1 MATDIAALGIQVDS
15 DQVAEANLQLRAMPQ
30 AASAAER
37 AVQRMGTASS
47 AAAAQND
54 NFSKRVRGTI
64 ASLDFQRAQLTRT
77 AAEQEKYAAVKKAG
91 VTAESAAGKAI
102 MSAVAA
108 LQVQRT
114 ATEQASKATSLSA
127 KVTAAAGDAWTKILK
142 VAGPLA
148 LALIAVEQAQK
159 AWTAA
164 MGAGDLGELAE
175 KVGLTARELQG
186 LQFVSTQGGASLDD
200 ITTAATKFSVKMGE
214 AAEGSKD
221 VVEALKGIGVQNLD
235 VSGKLRPTA
244 DLMAEVAQKILA
256 IEDPA
261 RRSAAMVSF
270 FGKSG
275 TAMTASLEEMAKG
288 LGNASSQ
295 AQRFGALVSDDT
307 IRRIDALSDS
317 MERGKL
323 RMRALAAEGLGFI
336 LDQLDKFAASDTAKA
351 MQRAFDMQMKWFGT
365 TLPHAM
371 QDGLDAM
378 RTMLDTFMVKFVDTI
393 GAIPRGLGNLI
404 VKGMNVAIAAL
415 ETGINAIAGFIK
427 DRLPWLQPGG
437 SATVSIPRLPSFGE
451 APSVNADGQYTR
463 DYAAE
468 TARNRMTA
476 RQAAMEQDEAGARRG
491 SRDLPANILTGLNS
505 RGGGTSAAK
514 ASGGTDPFKTAAESA
529 RDYVAAKRA
538 ETAAIGQS
546 AEVAA
551 RMKHEQAL
559 LNKATSEGKTI
570 TAEQTAQLKALAAEM
585 AAADT
590 AFASAKFMDDAVK
603 DSEKFIQTQQI
614 ERETLLMSTE
624 AAAAYR
630 YEQELLNKAAN
641 DNIVLTEQQR
651 RRIGE
656 LAGAMAAQEEQTRR
670 LREIVEFGKETFSGF
685 VSDFTQGLRE
695 GASVAEAFG
704 TAMTNALNKI
714 ADKLLQMAVDDLWTS
729 AFGGKGSTG
738 GGGFLGGLFG
748 SIFGGGGSVGSPG
761 LPTTPNMGTVNA
773 AKGRVFDHSNVVPFA
788 RGGIV
793 RRPTLF
799 PFANG
804 TGLMGEAGPEA
815 IMPLRRG
822 RNGAL
827 GVEASGGGGDGGLVV
842 NITNYTDSTVSA
854 RKSKG
859 PNGKMNLDVLVEPLE
874 QKLASRLSRGQGAL
888 GRTMQGTYGLQN
900 VGR

>member
-1 MATDIAALGIQVDS
+1 MALDVASLGLAVDS
-15 DQVAEANLQLRAMPQ
+15 DQVAEANYQLRAMPM

-37 AVQRMGTASS
+37 AVQKWGKSVDAATAS
-47 AAAAQND
+47 ND
-54 NFSKRVRGTI
+54 NFSKRVRRTM
-64 ASLDFQRAQLTRT
+64 ADLDFQRQQLTRT
-77 AAEQEKYAAVKKAG
+77 AAEQEKYAAVKRAG
-91 VTAESAAGKAI
+91 VTAESAAGRAI
-102 MSAVAA
+102 MASVAA
-108 LQVQRT
+108 LQVQR
-114 ATEQASKATSLSA
+114 AASQQAAQSTTIMAKAS
-127 KVTAAAGDAWTKILK
+127 AAGAAGWATMLRF
-142 VAGPLA
+142 AGPLA
-148 LALIAVEQAQK
+148 IAMLAVEKAQQ
-159 AWTAA
+159 AWTAGMKA
-164 MGAGDLGELAE
+164 ADLGEQAE
-175 KVGLTARELQG
+175 Q
-186 LQFVSTQGGASLDD
+186 
-200 ITTAATKFSVKMGE
+200 
-214 AAEGSKD
+214 
-221 VVEALKGIGVQNLD
+221 IGVTTDQLQAYRFAGAQAGIATDQMDIALTKLARSMGSANDGNKEMIELFQKLGVNLLD
-235 VSGKLRPTA
+235 ANGQLRPTA
-244 DLMAEVAQKILA
+244 DALPEIAKGMLA
-256 IEDPA
+256 IGSSTE
-261 RRSAAMVSF
+261 RTAALMTI

-275 TAMTASLEEMAKG
+275 SKMATVLETVAQGNDAVVRTAQTAGAVLDRDVIHAWDDFADTLVRVSAAADVTYAKLGAPIATFSLKAVAQIMKTIHFAVSGIAAGMAALQSVSGNGSPGEELARVEGDIKAFRERGMAD
-288 LGNASSQ
+288 SD
-295 AQRFGALVSDDT
+295 GALKEL
-307 IRRIDALSDS
+307 IEKRDAL
-317 MERGKL
+317 RNNV
-323 RMRALAAEGLGFI
+323 I
-336 LDQLDKFAASDTAKA
+336 L
-351 MQRAFDMQMKWFGT
+351 
-365 TLPHAM
+365 
-371 QDGLDAM
+371 
-378 RTMLDTFMVKFVDTI
+378 
-393 GAIPRGLGNLI
+393 
-404 VKGMNVAIAAL
+404 
-415 ETGINAIAGFIK
+415 
-427 DRLPWLQPGG
+427 GG
-437 SATVSIPRLPSFGE
+437 SIPSMPPITVTGSPPG
-451 APSVNADGQYTR
+451 SVGKSN
-463 DYAAE
+463 
-468 TARNRMTA
+468 
-476 RQAAMEQDEAGARRG
+476 
-491 SRDLPANILTGLNS
+491 PAV
-505 RGGGTSAAK
+505 K
-514 ASGGTDPFKTAAESA
+514 GGTDPFKSAAESA
-529 RDYVAAKRA
+529 RDYIAAKKA
-538 ETAAIGQS
+538 ETAAVGET
-546 AEVAA
+546 AETAA

-570 TAEQTAQLKALAAEM
+570 TAEQTAQLRALAAEM

-714 ADKLLQMAVDDLWTS
+714 ADKLLQMAVDDLWNS
-729 AFGGKGSTG
+729 AFGGNKG
-738 GGGFLGGLFG
+738 GGGSLGGLFG
-748 SIFGGGGSVGSPG
+748 GLLSGIFGGNGNAGGFATVGSG
-761 LPTTPNMGTVNA
+761 AGSTNGVPNFTGM
-773 AKGRVFDHSNVVPFA
+773 AKGGVFDHSNIVPFA